1 MWGISKLKL
10 EGPFD
15 VPNNTEI
22 DGYDEG
28 EDLGE
33 TQACS
38 EERKRRARNTIIA
51 LVIHRSAVSLIQK
64 SHAPFP
70 LTPIL
75 TCQQRS
81 FMLLAFRSFLVLKI
95 NDSLENGTL
104 GTWIE
109 PTLQLLKICY
119 SRVLSK
125 TVFNDSNCIECSQT
139 LNSLSNLK
147 YAHPKSSEVLDK
159 FEELGCGK
167 QQEISNVLW
176 CISVLEVYNEDVV
189 NHALKF
195 LKNDKWRGELKT
207 SELCIILYSLANIF
221 KFNGR
226 FYGEEFKVILEEI
239 FKRGRRE
246 IKGFE
251 VANVGWSLG
260 TVGVKEERFERLVD
274 EVRLEGD
281 FYFRE

>member
-1 MWGISKLKL
+1 MLWGISKLKL

-22 DGYDEG
+22 DGDDEG
-28 EDLGE
+28 ED
-33 TQACS
+33 
-38 EERKRRARNTIIA
+38 
-51 LVIHRSAVSLIQK
+51 
-64 SHAPFP
+64 
-70 LTPIL
+70 
-75 TCQQRS
+75 
-81 FMLLAFRSFLVLKI
+81 LVLKI

-147 YAHPKSSEVLDK
+147 YVHSKSSEVLDK

-195 LKNDKWRGELKT
+195 LKDDKWRGELKT

-274 EVRLEGD
+274 ESTLTQMGSLEFQNLVWGISKS
-281 FYFRE
+281 FPPSPP